1 MILLVVA
8 GSAGTARVA
17 GGELRGG
24 GKLRGEVVSGPR
36 WFPIEIEQGEGFRG
50 GRYVFWWREWRGG
63 GSGGAGVVEMPA
75 AAVFAGEEEDD
86 PSGLSTTKGG
96 SVRA

>member
-1 MILLVVA
+1 M
-8 GSAGTARVA
+8 GRRGRS
-17 GGELRGG
+17 ELPAASFAAEEAFRSKVGLG
-24 GKLRGEVVSGPR
+24 LQ
-36 WFPIEIEQGEGFRG
+36 WFPIKIKQGDGLTG
-50 GRYVFWWREWRGG
+50 GRESFWWREWRGRG
-63 GSGGAGVVEMPA
+63 PGGAGVVETVA